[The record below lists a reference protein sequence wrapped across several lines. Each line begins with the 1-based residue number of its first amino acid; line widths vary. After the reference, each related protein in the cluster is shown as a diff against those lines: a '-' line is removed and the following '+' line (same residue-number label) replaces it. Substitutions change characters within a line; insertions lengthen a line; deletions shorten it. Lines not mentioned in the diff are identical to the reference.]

1 VRAWGWPPFTSTF
14 AIRLR
19 VALTL
24 RCIPFTSVRFRD
36 DEELRDAPDAAE
48 ALSALF
54 AEKIRVI
61 DARMAE
67 LAALRADFEERVATG
82 CPLRAAGLAG

>member
-1 VRAWGWPPFTSTF
+1 MATFTSTF
-14 AIRLR
+14 AVRLR
-19 VALTL
+19 AALTL

-36 DEELRDAPDAAE
+36 DEELRDAPDVVE

-54 AEKIRVI
+54 AGKIRVI

-67 LAALRADFEERVATG
+67 LAAMRRTSRSASPRDAHCGRPVWPAEH
-82 CPLRAAGLAG
+82 